1 MPLEMR
7 VERLPVFYLVGLLTL
22 GAAVNCGA
30 QSGPAVSADPKKAT
44 AADRAASQLS
54 SGDPAVDA
62 ILDRLEAKGKAIK
75 GLSCRLIYTFV
86 TVEPVEDKTI
96 KKGTLLF
103 ARGDPNSKF
112 LIRFT
117 ELIAAGVI
125 DRHEQHFLFDGEWLT
140 ELNQKS
146 KTVIRR
152 QIARKGERID
162 PFELGKGPF
171 PLPFGQKRAEMLK
184 QFKIELS
191 PFALGDPLHTK
202 HLHCVPRASTELGR
216 KYSRVEI
223 YVDTRL
229 DIPVRIVSERIS
241 DGNRIEVDFKEVD
254 LNEAP
259 AGSRFQIKVPKGYD
273 VTTEPLSAK
282 SEVARSGALGG

>member
-1 MPLEMR
+1 MR
-7 VERLPVFYLVGLLTL
+7 IERPPVFCLVGLLTL
-22 GAAVNCGA
+22 AAAVNCGA
-30 QSGPAVSADPKKAT
+30 QPTPAVSADPKGAT
-44 AADRAASQLS
+44 AADKAAPQLS
-54 SGDPAVDA
+54 SGDPVVNA

-75 GLSCRLIYTFV
+75 GLSCRLVYTFV

-96 KKGTLLF
+96 KKGALLF

-125 DRHEQHFLFDGEWLT
+125 DRREEHFLFDGQWLT
-140 ELNQKS
+140 TLNQNGKR
-146 KTVIRR
+146 VIRR

-184 QFKIELS
+184 QFEITLS
-191 PFALGDPLHTK
+191 PFALGDPLQTK
-202 HLHCVPRASTELGR
+202 HLHCVPRANTELAR

-223 YVDTRL
+223 YVDARL
-229 DIPVRIVSERIS
+229 DLPVRIVTERIS
-241 DGNRIEVDFKEVD
+241 DDNRIEVDFKEID
-254 LNEAP
+254 MNEAP

-273 VTTEPLSAK
+273 VTEEPLPAK
-282 SEVARSGALGG
+282 SGVARSGARGG

>member
-1 MPLEMR
+1 MPLDLR
-7 VERLPVFYLVGLLTL
+7 VERLPVLCLVGLLTL
-22 GAAVNCGA
+22 AAGVNCGA
-30 QSGPAVSADPKKAT
+30 QSAPPVSAEPKAVT
-44 AADRAASQLS
+44 VADHAPPQLS
-54 SGDPAVDA
+54 SGDPAADA

-75 GLSCRLIYTFV
+75 GLSCRLIYTYV
-86 TVEPVEDKTI
+86 TVEPVEDKTT

-103 ARGDPNSKF
+103 ARGEPNAKF

-125 DRHEQHFLFDGEWLT
+125 DRHEEHFLFDGEWLT

-146 KTVIRR
+146 KSVIRR

-184 QFKIELS
+184 QFEVTLS
-191 PFALGDPLHTK
+191 PFDLGDPLHTK
-202 HLHCVPRASTELGR
+202 HLHCVPRANTELAR

-229 DIPVRIVSERIS
+229 DIPVRIVSERIL
-241 DGNRIEVDFKEVD
+241 DDNRIEVDFKEID
-254 LNEAP
+254 MNEAP
-259 AGSRFQIKVPKGYD
+259 AGSRFQIDVPKDYD
-273 VTTEPLSAK
+273 VTEEPLSAK
-282 SEVARSGALGG
+282 SEIAQSGALGG

>member
-1 MPLEMR
+1 MR
-7 VERLPVFYLVGLLTL
+7 VERLPVFCLVGLLTL
-22 GAAVNCGA
+22 GAAANCDA
-30 QSGPAVSADPKKAT
+30 QSGSAVTAEPKKAT
-44 AADRAASQLS
+44 AVDRAASQLS
-54 SGDPAVDA
+54 SGNPAVDA
-62 ILDRLEAKGKAIK
+62 ILDRLETKGKAIK
-75 GLSCRLIYTFV
+75 GLSCRLVYTFV
-86 TVEPVEDKTI
+86 TVAPVGDKTT

-125 DRHEQHFLFDGEWLT
+125 DRHEEHFLFDGEWLT

-146 KTVIRR
+146 KRIIRR
-152 QIARKGERID
+152 QIARKGERKD

-171 PLPFGQKRAEMLK
+171 PLPFGQKRAEILK
-184 QFKIELS
+184 QFTVTLM
-191 PFALGDPLHTK
+191 PFGLGDPLHSK
-202 HLHCVPRASTELGR
+202 HLHCVPRPNTELGR

-229 DIPVRIVSERIS
+229 DMPVRIVSERIL
-241 DGNRIEVDFKEVD
+241 DNNRIEVDFKTID
-254 LNEAP
+254 MNEAP
-259 AGSRFQIKVPKGYD
+259 AGSRFQIKVPEGYD